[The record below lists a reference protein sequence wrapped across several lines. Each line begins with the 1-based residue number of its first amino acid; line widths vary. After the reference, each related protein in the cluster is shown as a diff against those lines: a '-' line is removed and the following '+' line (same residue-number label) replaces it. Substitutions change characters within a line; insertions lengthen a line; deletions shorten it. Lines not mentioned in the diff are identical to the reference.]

1 MAKDQLNSNH
11 RGSNNLSSNHHCS
24 KPVELKSPGLK
35 TSWTQITMA
44 QNQLNSNH
52 HGSNKLSP
60 NHNGSINLSSNHHSL
75 KLWLK
80 PGWAQEIFPLT
91 INSAQNLYVQL
102 SLPQL
107 GLVWLN
113 LAWLVSARFLSQLV
127 TALLTKTGNTIDTMN
142 DFDYSWIGE
151 GGTSWIRSAHC
162 LENNWDNFARFCP
175 GCTKVPR

>member
-107 GLVWLN
+107 GFCSAQLGLARLSSFFEPARYSTTNKNGQHYRHNEWFRLFLN
-113 LAWLVSARFLSQLV
+113 WRGGNFLDQVCSLFG
-127 TALLTKTGNTIDTMN
+127 K
-142 DFDYSWIGE
+142 
-151 GGTSWIRSAHC
+151 
-162 LENNWDNFARFCP
+162 
-175 GCTKVPR
+175 